1 MQALHNTSGK
11 LFMQIRH
18 LARHLALGLALATPV
33 FAQAS
38 YSINNSVFSCSAGLS
53 FANSEGLDA
62 HCTGN
67 FSVTGGT
74 WTSDTK
80 IALSADGSLTLDGVA
95 MTAPIIELLSP
106 QIWVNASL
114 DTSGGTVQLEARG
127 DVTIDTRPD
136 RQTPRSVSGSGAGTV
151 SISAGID
158 ITTRLQSSENIA
170 LESGLQ
176 TIPNSASQLPTLRL
190 VGGDISLSQP
200 TGPGSTN
207 QLYLASD
214 YEFSSG
220 LGTVYLVDQ
229 TQVQLNWTAAVPEPE
244 TYTLALAALAI
255 LGSSAT
261 LARRRQA

>member
-1 MQALHNTSGK
+1 MQALHNTPGK
-11 LFMQIRH
+11 LFMSIRPFIF
-18 LARHLALGLALATPV
+18 GLALAAPL
-33 FAQAS
+33 FAQAN